1 MDNSLKIKFLSSL
14 EKCFIDECIE
24 SKPALEKAS
33 FFKNEVFSF
42 QVAYFETDSNIR
54 SKKLSKFAIESPIAE
69 YIKVRK
75 VELVP
80 SLMPDYKT
88 GVNKNCLRSEP
99 GLFPDLLVPLDEN
112 ENIYL
117 VSGQLKSL
125 WLTID
130 LRGKPIA
137 GTYPITV
144 IFKDENEDVFATKSI
159 NIEVIDAE
167 LPEQELIFTQWFHCD
182 SLSVYY
188 GVEAF
193 SEKHW
198 KIIKNFMITAVKNG
212 INLILTPIFTPP
224 LDTQVGGERPT
235 MQLVEVFK
243 NNEKYSFKF
252 DKLDRWID
260 TCTSV
265 GIKYFEMAHLF
276 TQWGAEHAPKIMAT
290 VDGEYK
296 RIFGWETDASGDE
309 YSTFLK
315 YFLNELITYLKNKGV
330 DKRCFYHIS
339 DEPSIKHI
347 ENYIKAKNIVSDI
360 LKDYKINYLDLKSGK
375 VTEPEI
381 TIANG
386 NVELRQSFKDQKP
399 SSAAVSPDGKKFA
412 LVIRGL
418 LYVSDTKGKYL
429 QKLNTP
435 EDERVDDVIWASDNK
450 TIYYTRTNKGWTDLY
465 KVKADMSEPE
475 KNVYTSKSNVKNLSI
490 SHKGDKMAFV
500 DGSRKLMIMSI
511 PSDKVD
517 QIATVE
523 FWSFQNY
530 NLHFSFDDS
539 CLAFE
544 SMNKFEPDIFIYS
557 FKDKK
562 LTNLTNSAST
572 ERDAWFTPDGKYM
585 YLLANPTSSSFPRGS
600 YGSLYKLPLQ
610 KYDTPYKSENY
621 DKLFTKDKPK
631 KDSAVTIDYNDIFR
645 RMTIAAG
652 GGSQYGLY
660 MFSSK
665 GKSWLFYNSQNAGK
679 RACYSLELSD
689 PEAKPRE
696 IKDIRGYGFF
706 NSESDLYLFG
716 DGTIYKIDPNSLSTT
731 KIAISQ
737 SVEKS
742 LRSEFDQM
750 FYEVWAVLEQNF
762 YDVKYH
768 GADWYK
774 VRDYYASFLP
784 YVTSRQNVRTLI
796 TDMLGELNSSHLGF
810 NSRGEEETTKTK
822 VYSTATGIIFRNDA
836 PYTVDRILTDSPA
849 DKVEVDVQNGDVLV
863 AVDGVKIDTKDNRE
877 KYFASP
883 LVKEEIKLTFKRSDK
898 EFDVKLHTMSYSTQK
913 NLLYTEWEDS
923 RKAMVEKIGKGKVA
937 YIHMRDMGDGSLNS
951 FLQDMHTYAVNKD
964 ALILDLRYNNG
975 GNVHKEVL
983 DFLRQQEHFRW
994 SYRDFPKTSHPN
1006 VVPARKPIVVLVNE
1020 HSLSDAEVT
1029 SNGIKTLNIAKIV
1042 GTETYRWIIFTSS
1055 VRLIDGSSCRMP
1067 AWGCYTLEGTD
1078 LESIGVKPD
1087 IYVKNTFKDRL
1098 MGLDPQLETAL
1109 KEVMR

>member
-1 MDNSLKIKFLSSL
+1 MKLYTLFSVVLISVAQIVTAQTLHFAATPALSPDGTEIYFSYDGDIFRVPATGGLAMRFISIGGVETRPKVSPDGKYLAFASDVQGNNDLYIVPVAGGDVRQLTFHEASDLPSSWSPDSKYIYFESGRSSSRVTTYKVSIDGGTPTLMFDNYFNTIVNLTENPLTGDLYFNESSEAINFPTRKRYVGDHNSNIKSWN
-14 EKCFIDECIE
+14 E
-24 SKPALEKAS
+24 SKKEYKELTTYIGKDTWPMVDRNGNLYYVSDQYNKE
-33 FFKNEVFSF
+33 
-42 QVAYFETDSNIR
+42 SNIVKYR
-54 SKKLSKFAIESPIAE
+54 E
-69 YIKVRK
+69 
-75 VELVP
+75 
-80 SLMPDYKT
+80 T
-88 GVNKNCLRSEP
+88 GN
-99 GLFPDLLVPLDEN
+99 
-112 ENIYL
+112 
-117 VSGQLKSL
+117 
-125 WLTID
+125 
-130 LRGKPIA
+130 
-137 GTYPITV
+137 
-144 IFKDENEDVFATKSI
+144 
-159 NIEVIDAE
+159 
-167 LPEQELIFTQWFHCD
+167 PEQLTKFNK
-182 SLSVYY
+182 SVQYPSVSY
-188 GVEAF
+188 
-193 SEKHW
+193 
-198 KIIKNFMITAVKNG
+198 NG
-212 INLILTPIFTPP
+212 TGI
-224 LDTQVGGERPT
+224 
-235 MQLVEVFK
+235 VF
-243 NNEKYSFKF
+243 
-252 DKLDRWID
+252 
-260 TCTSV
+260 
-265 GIKYFEMAHLF
+265 
-276 TQWGAEHAPKIMAT
+276 
-290 VDGEYK
+290 
-296 RIFGWETDASGDE
+296 
-309 YSTFLK
+309 
-315 YFLNELITYLKNKGV
+315 
-330 DKRCFYHIS
+330 
-339 DEPSIKHI
+339 
-347 ENYIKAKNIVSDI
+347 

>member
-1 MDNSLKIKFLSSL
+1 MKSFL
-14 EKCFIDECIE
+14 
-24 SKPALEKAS
+24 
-33 FFKNEVFSF
+33 
-42 QVAYFETDSNIR
+42 NIR

-360 LKDYKINYLDLKSGK
+360 LKDYKIMDALSNYDFYSSGLLSTP
-375 VTEPEI
+375 VPGMEHIDPFLENNVPNLWTYYCCRCA
-381 TIANG
+381 IA
-386 NVELRQSFKDQKP
+386 LP
-399 SSAAVSPDGKKFA
+399 SSCTRITGAQFYKFNIVGFLHWGYNFYFNQYSIKPINPYRVTDGEYFIPSGDAFTVYPAPDGTA
-412 LVIRGL
+412 YESIR
-418 LYVSDTKGKYL
+418 
-429 QKLNTP
+429 
-435 EDERVDDVIWASDNK
+435 
-450 TIYYTRTNKGWTDLY
+450 
-465 KVKADMSEPE
+465 
-475 KNVYTSKSNVKNLSI
+475 
-490 SHKGDKMAFV
+490 
-500 DGSRKLMIMSI
+500 
-511 PSDKVD
+511 
-517 QIATVE
+517 
-523 FWSFQNY
+523 
-530 NLHFSFDDS
+530 
-539 CLAFE
+539 
-544 SMNKFEPDIFIYS
+544 
-557 FKDKK
+557 
-562 LTNLTNSAST
+562 
-572 ERDAWFTPDGKYM
+572 
-585 YLLANPTSSSFPRGS
+585 
-600 YGSLYKLPLQ
+600 
-610 KYDTPYKSENY
+610 
-621 DKLFTKDKPK
+621 
-631 KDSAVTIDYNDIFR
+631 
-645 RMTIAAG
+645 
-652 GGSQYGLY
+652 
-660 MFSSK
+660 
-665 GKSWLFYNSQNAGK
+665 
-679 RACYSLELSD
+679 
-689 PEAKPRE
+689 
-696 IKDIRGYGFF
+696 
-706 NSESDLYLFG
+706 
-716 DGTIYKIDPNSLSTT
+716 
-731 KIAISQ
+731 
-737 SVEKS
+737 
-742 LRSEFDQM
+742 
-750 FYEVWAVLEQNF
+750 
-762 YDVKYH
+762 
-768 GADWYK
+768 
-774 VRDYYASFLP
+774 
-784 YVTSRQNVRTLI
+784 
-796 TDMLGELNSSHLGF
+796 
-810 NSRGEEETTKTK
+810 
-822 VYSTATGIIFRNDA
+822 
-836 PYTVDRILTDSPA
+836 
-849 DKVEVDVQNGDVLV
+849 LV
-863 AVDGVKIDTKDNRE
+863 AFHEGIQDMRALKLCEKLYGRE
-877 KYFASP
+877 YVVN
-883 LVKEEIKLTFKRSDK
+883 LIEESINEPLTFK
-898 EFDVKLHTMSYSTQK
+898 EFPANADYLL
-913 NLLYTEWEDS
+913 NL
-923 RKAMVEKIGKGKVA
+923 REK
-937 YIHMRDMGDGSLNS
+937 
-951 FLQDMHTYAVNKD
+951 VNK
-964 ALILDLRYNNG
+964 A
-975 GNVHKEVL
+975 VK
-983 DFLRQQEHFRW
+983 
-994 SYRDFPKTSHPN
+994 
-1006 VVPARKPIVVLVNE
+1006 
-1020 HSLSDAEVT
+1020 
-1029 SNGIKTLNIAKIV
+1029 AK
-1042 GTETYRWIIFTSS
+1042 
-1055 VRLIDGSSCRMP
+1055 
-1067 AWGCYTLEGTD
+1067 
-1078 LESIGVKPD
+1078 K
-1087 IYVKNTFKDRL
+1087 
-1098 MGLDPQLETAL
+1098 
-1109 KEVMR
+1109 